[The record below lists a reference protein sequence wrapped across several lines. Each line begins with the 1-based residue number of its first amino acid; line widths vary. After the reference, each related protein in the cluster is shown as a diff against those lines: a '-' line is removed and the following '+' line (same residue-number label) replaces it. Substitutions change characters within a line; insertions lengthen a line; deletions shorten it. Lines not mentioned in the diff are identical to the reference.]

1 MLINHSKT
9 LKAGLD
15 FSEKRTLCSKK
26 HLRLKKRTT
35 SLTVLRCSLVAL
47 GFPELKDAFW
57 LPTTVKR
64 LRLEFAREK
73 NNFFNS

>member
-1 MLINHSKT
+1 MLINQSKT
-9 LKAGLD
+9 LKADLD

-26 HLRLKKRTT
+26 HLRLKKRTS
-35 SLTVLRCSLVAL
+35 SLTVLVAL

-57 LPTTVKR
+57 LLTTVKR

-73 NNFFNS
+73 NNFLTVRNIQ